1 MPVRDAAGQ
10 AAQGSL
16 SEYTLN
22 TLMEAAYSTQNTLDI
37 TYLLSKLNVTVTTD
51 NLGVVVPEILAKY
64 GSGKAVG
71 ISGKFITKQ
80 SEFTMT
86 PADNTLDANL
96 AVTITVAGEQAIYA
110 EFNNIK
116 AVGQVSSKAG
126 AIFGAL
132 STSHIGDVV
141 ESSFKSVFTGMT
153 AASLQAEL
161 QSVTATNVAIL
172 NALLAKGIVLPSLF
186 GIKISGLDLTC
197 HQGYVAGGINV
208 TPATWEGIADLMIA
222 AADELRYIRRLNRIE
237 EINSAYYAARQ

>member
-1 MPVRDAAGQ
+1 MPTRLADGQ

-86 PADNTLDANL
+86 P
-96 AVTITVAGEQAIYA
+96 
-110 EFNNIK
+110 
-116 AVGQVSSKAG
+116 
-126 AIFGAL
+126 
-132 STSHIGDVV
+132 
-141 ESSFKSVFTGMT
+141 
-153 AASLQAEL
+153 
-161 QSVTATNVAIL
+161 
-172 NALLAKGIVLPSLF
+172 
-186 GIKISGLDLTC
+186 
-197 HQGYVAGGINV
+197 
-208 TPATWEGIADLMIA
+208 
-222 AADELRYIRRLNRIE
+222 
-237 EINSAYYAARQ
+237 